1 MAIETQNPKL
11 AALIIADH
19 SLASPLILGRSL
31 TELQIARVV
40 ATGARHIVCLV
51 QQLSVPMLAVADNL
65 RANGL
70 TVDIVRSIGE
80 AADAVHPDENVFLV
94 ASQVL
99 VSGKILET
107 MLAVKPPSLLC
118 LDNDAKYGQFE
129 LIDLAA
135 RWTGYAVLNGASLRD
150 VAAMIGD
157 WDAASTILRH
167 LVQAGAKRVVL
178 PQAQADNAMLTARD
192 SAEAFQAGR
201 KLLSSLENISPS
213 GFGERWFATP
223 SSRLAA
229 RIAGELGLK
238 SRLIRYSAVGFA
250 VAAAVISLTGWLGS
264 SLLLILIAY
273 LAQSTGTRLAAA
285 LADLNPRDHVVRSLI
300 AGSAAIAIG
309 AFAIT
314 LASRTGQWGCLIL
327 GGLLLGS
334 QFLIANRTAPRKS
347 LAPWLADPLSGIV
360 LLMFGTVFGSPI
372 VGLFLSAGHSVASYL
387 ILDRLQHPPID
398 HE

>member
-19 SLASPLILGRSL
+19 SLASPMILGRSL

-40 ATGARHIVCLV
+40 AAGARHIVCLV

-135 RWTGYAVLNGASLRD
+135 RWTGYALLKGASLRD

-167 LVQAGAKRVVL
+167 LVQAGAKRIVL

-223 SSRLAA
+223 FSRLAA

-238 SRLIRYSAVGFA
+238 SRMIRYSAVGFA
-250 VAAAVISLTGWLGS
+250 VAAAMISLTGWLGS

-273 LAQSTGTRLAAA
+273 LAQSTGARLAVA
-285 LADLNPRDHVVRSLI
+285 LADLNPRDLVVHSLI
-300 AGSAAIAIG
+300 TGSAAIAIG

-347 LAPWLADPLSGIV
+347 LATWLADPLSGIV